1 MERVADARTAAA
13 RQRQEET
20 ARLRVDV
27 RDATDRRTLAAC
39 SLFDA
44 GFSARTDAG
53 TEALAHLVFSVLWI
67 AQSVDGGRPRPD
79 VRRR

>member
-53 TEALAHLVFSVLWI
+53 TEALAHLVFSVLNI
-67 AQSVDGGRPRPD
+67 DTVSLTSLSSR
-79 VRRR
+79 